1 MSTVTAQRLPV
12 IKPDEQNHVTRV
24 LGQRFEFLDVVG
36 LSGPAKLYSVT
47 ERGSAAYTRRPDSSL
62 VLKVLDAIGDAEP
75 AQLELFRAQSR
86 AAALLDHDCITPVLE
101 SGELNGI
108 EYCLLSFPAQFET
121 LRHMI
126 TRRGWLDIQDSVA
139 YGAILQVCDAL
150 SHAHERAVLHLA
162 VRPEEILIDSS
173 GKVSVTGFG
182 LARDD
187 LSRQLLDQLACQI
200 APQYLS
206 PELLSGEN
214 PTERSDLYPLGVT
227 LYEMITDRLPCAPG
241 DGERGRRARPGV
253 PPHLIMEE
261 ISPEISGL
269 TMKMLAD
276 DPANRFLDIAD
287 FQMALIAATGRN
299 RPGSNL
305 VSGCTDVVQ
314 APVLGETPDNPD
326 PISIFEEDETVIASN
341 EVDGGDLRPDDH
353 SVFDQPEGETS
364 EAEIDSQ
371 TAPGDIDVNPPS
383 SDIRTPWIAP
393 EVGSNA
399 LNAQGPAVM
408 SHECENVS
416 EQVAPGLDDIR
427 LQPVDSHD
435 TWAARNFAGLDQSQG
450 RGSVKRIWL
459 LVAGLIILIAVALVI
474 AIGRSVSNSKSAG
487 RGQTERDSG
496 APELQ
501 RTVPG
506 TGSGRAS
513 SSGNDGSS
521 SQSHAASQT
530 SSPDA
535 AASIAPTNQSAKWR
549 GHKSQ
554 DHRRA
559 RSGVHRQG
567 HWRHYHRYP
576 DYYR

>member
-1 MSTVTAQRLPV
+1 MSTMTAQRVPV
-12 IKPDEQNHVTRV
+12 IKPDEQNQVTRA
-24 LGQRFEFLDVVG
+24 LGQRFEFLDLVG
-36 LSGPAKLYSVT
+36 LSGPAKLYLVT
-47 ERGSAAYTRRPDSSL
+47 ERGSAPRTGQADSSL
-62 VLKVLDAIGDAEP
+62 VLKVLDASGEAESV
-75 AQLELFRAQSR
+75 QFELFRAQAR
-86 AAALLDHDCITPVLE
+86 AAALLDHDCITPVVE

-108 EYCLLSFPAQFET
+108 EYCLFSFPAQFET

-126 TRRGWLDIQDSVA
+126 TRRGWLDIRDSAA

-150 SHAHERAVLHLA
+150 SHAHERGVLHLA
-162 VRPEEILIDSS
+162 VCPEEILIDHS
-173 GKVSVTGFG
+173 GRVFVTGFG
-182 LARDD
+182 LARND
-187 LSRQLLDQLACQI
+187 LRRQLLDQLPSQI

-214 PTERSDLYPLGVT
+214 LNERSDLYPLGVT

-241 DGERGRRARPGV
+241 DGARGRRARPAV

-261 ISPEISGL
+261 ISPEISAL
-269 TMKMLAD
+269 TMKLLAD
-276 DPANRFLDIAD
+276 DPANRFRDITD
-287 FQMALIAATGRN
+287 FQMALIAANGRN
-299 RPGSNL
+299 RPGYNL
-305 VSGCTDVVQ
+305 VSGCAEAVQ
-314 APVLGETPDNPD
+314 TPVLGVSAENPD
-326 PISIFEEDETVIASN
+326 PISIFEDDETVIASN
-341 EVDGGDLRPDDH
+341 EGDLAGLQPQDSVLDDRPEAE
-353 SVFDQPEGETS
+353 PAG
-364 EAEIDSQ
+364 AEIDSQ
-371 TAPGDIDVNPPS
+371 TAPGDIDVNTP

-393 EVGSNA
+393 EVGSDA

-408 SHECENVS
+408 SHECQNVS
-416 EQVAPGLDDIR
+416 EHISPRLDDIR

-435 TWAARNFAGLDQSQG
+435 IWAERNLAGLNQSQR

-474 AIGRSVSNSKSAG
+474 AIGRSVGNSKSTG

-501 RTVPG
+501 RTVPSM
-506 TGSGRAS
+506 GSGRAN
-513 SSGNDGSS
+513 SSGNDGLS

-535 AASIAPTNQSAKWR
+535 AASIPPTNQSAKWR
-549 GHKSQ
+549 GHKPQ
-554 DHRRA
+554 DHRQA

-567 HWRHYHRYP
+567 RWRRHHRYP